1 MFVLFYTKKIVIS
14 NHHVRGDFLNAHFVG
29 NNHEAAVSNL
39 FAKKYSLSKPCFYYS
54 SHSFAKSHK
63 LTCCLLITQFHDY
76 YYLRTAEFTQVTATF
91 WITLI

>member
-1 MFVLFYTKKIVIS
+1 MIIFIKFVIS

-39 FAKKYSLSKPCFYYS
+39 FAIKFTLSKPCFYYS
-54 SHSFAKSHK
+54 CHLFAKSHK